1 VTQSNKQIVLLT
13 NPLQRIADATE
24 ATTIVLNKI
33 AEVVLNGAS
42 SKSGDTTSDE
52 LKKQTTILSDIR
64 SILREQNKVLANGA
78 GAKGGASGGMFSPMS
93 AKDVG
98 LTALM
103 IVGVA
108 GAIVGAAAIFTLVPV
123 ISIGQLLTV
132 LAVAGIFALIAPT
145 FVKIAEV
152 LSGQKDL
159 AGNAKGG
166 DMSSPKA
173 MFALAGA
180 TALAMVGI
188 AISIVLSGAIFT
200 LMPVITGGQF
210 LTVLAIAVIM
220 IPAAYAYSMILK
232 ATKDLKKEQ
241 LIFAAAAIPL
251 MAIGIVAAAYAFML
265 LPSGANLVAPDPIW
279 VLKSALAIG
288 LFATGFYFIMKA
300 IKGATTKEL
309 LYGALAIPL
318 IALSIVA
325 ISVIFMLLPQGDN
338 LMAPD
343 PIWVL
348 KSALAIGLFATGFYF
363 IMKAIKGATTK
374 ELIFGAVAIPI
385 MAIGI
390 VATAFIFMAMPGN
403 PVAPD
408 PIWVLKSAL
417 AIGLFATGFYFIMKA
432 IKGATTKELIFGAVA
447 IPIMAIGIVATA
459 FIFMAMPSNP
469 SAPDPIWVLKSA
481 LAIGLFATGF
491 YFIMKAIKGAT
502 TKELLF
508 GALAIPIIAASI
520 VLTSYIFMAMP
531 SNPLAP
537 DPIWVLKSALAI
549 GLFAVGF
556 YFIMKAIKGASLKE
570 LIFGAL
576 SIPIIATSI
585 VLTSYIFM
593 AMPSNPLS
601 PDPIWVLKSA
611 LAIGLFA
618 VGFYF
623 IMKAIKGASLKE
635 LIFGA
640 LSIPIIATGIVL
652 TSYIF
657 MALPATQVA
666 PDPVWVLKSALAIG
680 LFAIGSYFVMK
691 AIKGATT
698 KELLFM
704 ALAIPIIA
712 TGIVLTAYIF
722 MAMPSNP
729 LAPDP
734 IWVLK
739 SALAIGLFAIGS
751 YFVMKAIK
759 GATTK
764 ELLFM
769 ALAIPIIAFGI
780 LATAWIFQGLPDVY
794 KAPEPTWTLK
804 SALAIV
810 LFGAMIYLS
819 SKTIGKLS
827 MGDMLKALLGVVVT
841 SFAILAVAWLFQMLP
856 GSFVAPPLD
865 WTLAVGV
872 ALGAFALVITA
883 VGLAVSALTPA
894 TLLLGALGII
904 VIAITIVA
912 VGWILSLLEP
922 AMPSLKAVSNGFVD
936 IVMAPVHGIIDAFA
950 RFKNEIGV
958 ENLIPLAVGVAAL
971 GGAWLIFSA
980 AVAGGSVAGLLGS
993 AAGAVGA
1000 IFNGISSLFGGDTPS
1015 PLDILKELAV
1025 LGPQIQTLA
1034 APLTA
1039 VGVGFAMINKSANGV
1054 SKAFESV
1061 TKFVGDT
1068 DVDDLTANAK
1078 SLSSIANSYIKIS
1091 NASKTLNVKA
1101 IESTTNMFKALT
1113 DLAKNNGQSAMGI
1126 LADKLLVAVKE
1137 LTGAAKNLEDSV
1149 SKQGANTAAAGDA
1162 IGASLTKV
1170 KETVTN
1176 VKKDVSKMTA
1186 DAKGVMDIQPLIDAI
1201 TKLEDRF
1208 DTFITVKIKQ

>member
-52 LKKQTTILSDIR
+52 LKKQTTILTDIR
-64 SILREQNKVLANGA
+64 SILREQNKVLAKGA
-78 GAKGGASGGMFSPMS
+78 GAKGGAGGGMFSPMS

-145 FVKIAEV
+145 FVRIAEV

-166 DMSSPKA
+166 DVGSPKSL
-173 MFALAGA
+173 FALAGA
-180 TALAMVGI
+180 TTLAMVGI

-210 LTVLAIAVIM
+210 LTALAIAIIM

-232 ATKDLKKEQ
+232 ATKDLTKEQ
-241 LIFAAAAIPL
+241 LIFAAVAIPL
-251 MAIGIVAAAYAFML
+251 MALGIVAAAYAFML

-288 LFATGFYFIMKA
+288 LFAVGFYFIMKA

-309 LYGALAIPL
+309 IYGALAIPL
-318 IALSIVA
+318 IALSLVA

-343 PIWVL
+343 PIW
-348 KSALAIGLFATGFYF
+348 T
-363 IMKAIKGATTK
+363 
-374 ELIFGAVAIPI
+374 
-385 MAIGI
+385 
-390 VATAFIFMAMPGN
+390 
-403 PVAPD
+403 
-408 PIWVLKSAL
+408 
-417 AIGLFATGFYFIMKA
+417 
-432 IKGATTKELIFGAVA
+432 
-447 IPIMAIGIVATA
+447 
-459 FIFMAMPSNP
+459 
-469 SAPDPIWVLKSA
+469 
-481 LAIGLFATGF
+481 
-491 YFIMKAIKGAT
+491 
-502 TKELLF
+502 
-508 GALAIPIIAASI
+508 
-520 VLTSYIFMAMP
+520 
-531 SNPLAP
+531 
-537 DPIWVLKSALAI
+537 LKSALAI

-556 YFIMKAIKGASLKE
+556 YFIMKAIKGASLRDI
-570 LIFGAL
+570 IFGAVA
-576 SIPIIATSI
+576 IP
-585 VLTSYIFM
+585 VM
-593 AMPSNPLS
+593 A
-601 PDPIWVLKSA
+601 I
-611 LAIGLFA
+611 
-618 VGFYF
+618 
-623 IMKAIKGASLKE
+623 
-635 LIFGA
+635 
-640 LSIPIIATGIVL
+640 GIVL
-652 TSYIF
+652 TALIF
-657 MALPATQVA
+657 MALPEGDNLMA
-666 PDPVWVLKSALAIG
+666 PDPMWVLKAGFAMLI
-680 LFAIGSYFVMK
+680 FAIPFYIVSK
-691 AIKGATT
+691 AIKGMGL
-698 KELLFM
+698 KEMLFM
-704 ALAIPIIA
+704 A
-712 TGIVLTAYIF
+712 V
-722 MAMPSNP
+722 
-729 LAPDP
+729 
-734 IWVLK
+734 
-739 SALAIGLFAIGS
+739 
-751 YFVMKAIK
+751 
-759 GATTK
+759 
-764 ELLFM
+764 
-769 ALAIPIIAFGI
+769 AIPIIAFGV
-780 LATAWIFQGLPDVY
+780 LATAWIFQGLAGIQFV
-794 KAPEPTWTLK
+794 APEPVWTLK
-804 SALAIV
+804 AALAIV

-819 SKTIGKLS
+819 SRTIGKLGI
-827 MGDMLKALLGVVVT
+827 GDMLKALLGVVVA
-841 SFAILAVAWLFQMLP
+841 SFAVLAVAHLFLMLP
-856 GSFVAPPLD
+856 GTFTAPPME
-865 WTLAVGV
+865 WTLAV
-872 ALGAFALVITA
+872 ALAIGAFGVVIAA
-883 VGLAVSALTPA
+883 VGLAVQALTPA

-922 AMPSLKAVSNGFVD
+922 AMPALKNVANGFVD
-936 IVMAPVHGIIDAFA
+936 IVMAPINGIITAFA
-950 RFKNEIGV
+950 RFKNEIGI

-1015 PLDILKELAV
+1015 PLDILKELAI

-1068 DVDDLTANAK
+1068 DVDDLAANAK
-1078 SLSSIANSYIKIS
+1078 SLSSIANSYIKIAS
-1091 NASKTLNVKA
+1091 ASKTLNVKA

-1126 LADKLLVAVKE
+1126 LADKLMVAVKE
-1137 LTGAAKNLEDSV
+1137 LTAAAGNLESSV
-1149 SKQGANTAAAGDA
+1149 SKQGDATSAAGDA
-1162 IGASLTKV
+1162 ISGAVTAV

-1208 DTFITVKIKQ
+1208 DTFITVKIKPE